1 MGGDARE
8 KDRVVVR
15 KLRKDLEEAR
25 AVVMIK

>member
-25 AVVMIK
+25 AVVTIK